1 MGQPQ
6 PLHRRDAYGLFM
18 AITTT
23 LSLGAPLVVFFCPI
37 CRSIYCRSSSTYP
50 TRGRV
55 LDFNTGGH
63 HGLALGT
70 LDLGWNPVVHAR
82 IYQPMGL
89 QVGVSWSPTF
99 LCFIDIVCAG
109 MALDDT
115 TVWAAHVISLESLI
129 FCSSG
134 LGKWGRQH

>member
-1 MGQPQ
+1 MPITVKELTDFTCAHFGLYMQKNNNVEIMTPSMALSDLVE
-6 PLHRRDAYGLFM
+6 PNLHAIFLWLFFKKWGSPSLCIEEM

-37 CRSIYCRSSSTYP
+37 CRSIYCWASSTYP

-70 LDLGWNPVVHAR
+70 LNLGWNPVVHAR

-89 QVGVSWSPTF
+89 QVGVS
-99 LCFIDIVCAG
+99 
-109 MALDDT
+109 
-115 TVWAAHVISLESLI
+115 
-129 FCSSG
+129 
-134 LGKWGRQH
+134 

>member
-1 MGQPQ
+1 MQKNDNVVIMTPSMALSDLVEPNLQAIFLWLFFQNGAAQ

-23 LSLGAPLVVFFCPI
+23 LSLGAPLVVFFYPI
-37 CRSIYCRSSSTYP
+37 CRSICYRSSSTYP

-89 QVGVSWSPTF
+89 QVGVS
-99 LCFIDIVCAG
+99 
-109 MALDDT
+109 
-115 TVWAAHVISLESLI
+115 
-129 FCSSG
+129 
-134 LGKWGRQH
+134 